1 MNVYVETN
9 FVLELVFQ
17 QEQHTSCEEILNLSE
32 TGKARLIIP
41 AYCLAEP
48 HEKLRRQSSNRKEL
62 QQVLDAEL
70 RQLARTTSYTARINS
85 IQDISS
91 LLIQSNE
98 EERQRFNLY
107 RERLLRAA
115 DIVPLNPEILTAALG
130 YELTYGLPPQDALV
144 YTSVIHHLQQNP
156 SVESCFLNR
165 NSRDFDNPDIVDEL
179 DKNNCK
185 MIPRFDD
192 GLRLVQTRLV
202 SL

>member
-9 FVLELVFQ
+9 FVLELVLQ
-17 QEQHTSCEEILNLSE
+17 QEQYTSCEEILH
-32 TGKARLIIP
+32 LIEVGQAHLVIP

-70 RQLARTTSYTARINS
+70 RQLARTASYTARIGS

-107 RERLLRAA
+107 RERLLRVGE
-115 DIVPLNPEILTAALG
+115 IVPLTVEILNAALK
-130 YELTYGLPPQDALV
+130 YEAIYDLTPQDALV
-144 YTSVIHHLQQNP
+144 YASVIHYLQRFP
-156 SVESCFLNR
+156 SAKSCFLNR

-179 DKNNCK
+179 DKSDCK

-192 GLRLVQTRLV
+192 GFRFIQTRLK
-202 SL
+202 LL

>member
-17 QEQHTSCEEILNLSE
+17 QEQYTSCEEILHFSE
-32 TGKARLIIP
+32 TGQARLVIP

-62 QQVLDAEL
+62 KQVLDAEL
-70 RQLARTTSYTARINS
+70 RQLARTVSYTARINS

-115 DIVPLNPEILTAALG
+115 EIVPLTTEILSTALK
-130 YELTYGLPPQDALV
+130 YEAIYDLTPQDSLV
-144 YTSVIHHLQQNP
+144 YTSVIHHLQRFP
-156 SVESCFLNR
+156 SAKSCFLNR

-179 DKNNCK
+179 GKNNCI

-192 GLRLVQTRLV
+192 GFNFIQRD
-202 SL
+202 